1 MADIITLK
9 NTTTSEEYEL
19 EVTIFFDNEYQYSI
33 YYDYYTHGT
42 YVIKKHKTRARLL
55 DLVEDYFQKFNKSM
69 YYLMA
74 DI

>member
-1 MADIITLK
+1 MTDIIILK
-9 NTTTSEEYEL
+9 DATHSHLYQP
-19 EVTIFFDNEYQYSI
+19 EVTIFFNNEYQYSI
-33 YYDYYTHGT
+33 YYDDHIHGM
-42 YVIKKHKTRARLL
+42 YVLKKNKTRARLL